1 MTARIQPPGLR
12 AIDANGIPI
21 SGAILYIYDVGTTD
35 LKSIYSDSGLS
46 VSLTNPLSGV
56 NASDASGY
64 FPVAYLASGTYKLR
78 CTTADGVLI
87 PGLTADNLDTGLT
100 SGSGA
105 LAISAGGTGATT
117 AAAARTALA
126 AAAQSDVDALSADI
140 ATVSASL
147 QNIVSIPQ
155 GRLTPTTATPIIST
169 GVTAGTAVYYT
180 PYIGNLIPI
189 YDGTQFNATEFAE
202 LTLTLSASHLASQ
215 IYDVWVW
222 EEVDVVTIGTGPAWT
237 VATAGSC
244 ARGTGA
250 GTTELVRTNGLWT
263 NANSL
268 TTRNGATTYTVDA
281 TKATYVGSIFMDGT
295 NGQISC
301 LPAWG
306 QSRKWAIWNA
316 YNRALIAL
324 QCGDSTAS
332 WTYATATFRSSN
344 GDANN
349 KLTIFSGLA
358 EDVVDLSFIQRL
370 SPTCNTT
377 TSLLEN
383 GIGYNST
390 TVNSGKV
397 GMVGLTNNGTTT
409 DTHHGEAVAIYQ
421 AMPALGIN
429 TINAIERATTTGT
442 TNTYNGGNSN
452 MILTAVWRG

>member
-21 SGAILYIYDVGTTD
+21 AGAILFVYDIGTTT

-46 VSLTNPLSGV
+46 VSLINPLSGV

-78 CTTADGVLI
+78 CETSDGTLI
-87 PGLTADNLDTGLT
+87 PGLTADDLDTGLT

-126 AAAQSDVDALSADI
+126 AAAQSDVDALAADI
-140 ATVSASL
+140 AAVSASL

-155 GRLTPTTATPIIST
+155 GRLTPTTATPIIAT

-189 YDGTQFNATEFAE
+189 YDGTQFNATEFSE

-215 IYDVWVW
+215 IYDAWIW
-222 EEVDVVTIGTGPAWT
+222 EESDVVTIGTGPAWT

-268 TTRNGATTYTVDA
+268 TTRNGATTYTVGA
-281 TKATYVGSIFMDGT
+281 TMATYVGSIFMDGT

-301 LPAWG
+301 LVAYG
-306 QSRKWAIWNA
+306 QARKFGVWNA
-316 YNRALIAL
+316 YNRAPIILKA
-324 QCGDSTAS
+324 GDSTAS
-332 WTYATATFRSSN
+332 WTYGTATLRPSN
-344 GDANN
+344 NDANN
-349 KLTIFSGLA
+349 KITVFSGLA
-358 EDVVDLSFIQRL
+358 EEIYETRFIQK
-370 SPTCNTT
+370 TIATT
-377 TSLLEN
+377 GATVDQNREN
-383 GIGYNST
+383 GIGWNST
-390 TVNSGKV
+390 TAASGKI
-397 GMVGLTNNGTTT
+397 GYSQIIFSAAGGGTGAS
-409 DTHHGEAVAIYQ
+409 DLVAEYIQ
-421 AMPALGIN
+421 QPAIGIN
-429 TINAIERATTTGT
+429 NITALERAAAAGI
-442 TNTYNGGNSN
+442 TYYGAESQ
-452 MILTAVWRG
+452 MVMTARWRG